1 MEKKRAPKK
10 PKQQYAFSLGDYVEI
25 LHFGFGKII
34 ELRGALGPKGA
45 QVYRVVYQRKPR
57 PAYIEVLANQMRPAK
72 PPKRAKPTVEV
83 QPQN

>member
-10 PKQQYAFSLGDYVEI
+10 PKPQYTFSLGDYVEI

-57 PAYIEVLANQMRPAK
+57 PAYIEVLGNQIRPAK
-72 PPKRAKPTVEV
+72 PPKRTKPAAEAR
-83 QPQN
+83 PHS